1 MWHVN
6 NEFGCHNPLCY
17 CEVSSGAFRS
27 WLLAKY
33 SDLQSLNQAW
43 GTDFWSQRYHEWSEI
58 SAPKVT
64 PMGTHPNPGMMLDF
78 HRFSN
83 WQILEL
89 FKSERNAI
97 REAGAKQPIT
107 TNFMSLKH
115 FGYLDY
121 FQWAEEVD
129 FVSTDHYLISQ
140 SPNSHI
146 ELAFQADLTRGF
158 ARGKPWLLMEHSTS
172 AVNWQPVNYAKV
184 GNQMMRN
191 SLSHVARGSDGAM
204 FFQWRASISGSE
216 KFHSAMVPH
225 AGTSS
230 KLWKNVLQL
239 GSRLAKLNEIKATET
254 EPAEVAM
261 VFDYESWWALSQPNL
276 PSSEISY
283 PDLAH
288 EWYEVL
294 WDLGIRVDF
303 VPKDASL
310 DQLSVYKC
318 VLMPMTYVLSDADE
332 EKWLRYKASGCTLV
346 VSYLSGIV
354 DELDRIKLGGYGG
367 RLVREGLGAIVEEF
381 APLSVETNFELSNG
395 MVGFQWQQWL
405 ASSSG
410 ETIANF
416 STGPAEG
423 CAAITKTFDSVPSW
437 YLGTRLGGEAL
448 RDFFRLVFTEVPVA
462 KAGGKGVEVIRRG
475 GLEFVIDHNRDTVD
489 WRDIENVGH

>member
-1 MWHVN
+1 
-6 NEFGCHNPLCY
+6 
-17 CEVSSGAFRS
+17 
-27 WLLAKY
+27 
-33 SDLQSLNQAW
+33 
-43 GTDFWSQRYHEWSEI
+43 
-58 SAPKVT
+58 
-64 PMGTHPNPGMMLDF
+64 
-78 HRFSN
+78 
-83 WQILEL
+83 
-89 FKSERNAI
+89 
-97 REAGAKQPIT
+97 
-107 TNFMSLKH
+107 
-115 FGYLDY
+115 
-121 FQWAEEVD
+121 
-129 FVSTDHYLISQ
+129 
-140 SPNSHI
+140 
-146 ELAFQADLTRGF
+146 
-158 ARGKPWLLMEHSTS
+158 
-172 AVNWQPVNYAKV
+172 
-184 GNQMMRN
+184 
-191 SLSHVARGSDGAM
+191 M